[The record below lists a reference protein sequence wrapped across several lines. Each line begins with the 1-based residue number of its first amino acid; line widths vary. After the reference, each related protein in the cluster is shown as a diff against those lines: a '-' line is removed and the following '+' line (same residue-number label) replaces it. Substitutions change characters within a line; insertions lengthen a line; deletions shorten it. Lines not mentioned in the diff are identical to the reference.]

1 MAMVGY
7 ATNAND
13 DISWNQTTVCEALHL
28 QGAIIRTQTN
38 QCFNCA
44 RYCSALQGMIGH
56 TESGQNPI

>member
-13 DISWNQTTVCEALHL
+13 DISWDQTTVCEALHL

-44 RYCSALQGMIGH
+44 RYCSALH
-56 TESGQNPI
+56 YRA